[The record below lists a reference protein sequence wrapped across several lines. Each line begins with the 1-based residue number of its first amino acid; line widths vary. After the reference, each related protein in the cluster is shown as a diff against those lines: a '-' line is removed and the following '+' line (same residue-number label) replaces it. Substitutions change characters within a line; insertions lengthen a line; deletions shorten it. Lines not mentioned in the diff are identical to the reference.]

1 MSLDLN
7 VSTLKNTVTF
17 VVDKNSIAQAKKAA
31 DDLHKYFQK
40 IQDPKIRFQ
49 QQKQRRQKARQIAD
63 DARFNDKP
71 RNAAEM
77 KAQRAEEKKKIREE
91 KANLRAQ
98 QQLQKRQETAELKQ
112 RHANLQISGIKGK
125 YGLDPKS
132 QYEALKFVQK
142 QTEAFAQGNITS
154 QRMNASIRERITL
167 LRREAAAAQRAT
179 QAQGGAYVQAAK
191 KSKAAHG
198 EKEYGIARLQGA
210 AMGFGSMFAA
220 GNLAARIQQTGNE
233 NLELIRMSERVKT
246 NPNAIKTMVTWGRQH
261 GVDSANVDKA
271 TDNMKDVRE
280 RLAMTVTNAQM
291 KNGEWKGGDGGI
303 TTIMN
308 KFGWSKEQ
316 IAKYQ
321 DNPLDFLQATVN
333 EGQRRGMSQ
342 AQIGNLIESLGDD
355 LMHYTDMFLNNG
367 AEYNKILQQLVDSGQ
382 TLNDE
387 QIKQVMEYGAL
398 TTKMSALTN
407 GLDLNLFTGFMAGFG
422 ASGDELTENTKN
434 LNESA
439 HLLGEGLGNLA
450 TQVTGAT
457 VQISQS
463 VEAINQYL
471 RDKFPSW
478 FSGDSNQPAAQQLF
492 NGAVG
497 GSADAVAAWIK
508 SNTGIDTQSVGPAV
522 MDWLGVGRG
531 DASAGTAA
539 NNYGLSGQSLRDGAM
554 ALPSTP
560 AMSYQVSPVFNLQ
573 VNPQVG
579 LTLQSDVSR
588 LSDYID
594 WSAKASADSFTR
606 SLTLQINSGQSTAG
620 G

>member
-1 MSLDLN
+1 MMLDLN
-7 VSTLKNTVTF
+7 VSTIRNTVTF

-40 IQDPKIRFQ
+40 IADPKIRFQ
-49 QQKQRRQKARQIAD
+49 QQKQRRQKARQMAD

-77 KAQRAEEKKKIREE
+77 KAQRAEEKKKAREE

-98 QQLQKRQETAELKQ
+98 QQLQRRQETAELKL
-112 RHANLQISGIKGK
+112 RHAGLQLGGIKGK
-125 YGLDPKS
+125 YGLDPKA
-132 QYEALKFVQK
+132 QFEALRYIRQ
-142 QTEAFAQGNITS
+142 QTEAFAQGQISS
-154 QRMNASIRERITL
+154 QRMNALIRERITL
-167 LRREAAAAQRAT
+167 ERRAAAAAQKAA
-179 QAQGGAYVQAAK
+179 QAQKTNYVGAAK
-191 KSKAAHG
+191 KFKDPNS
-198 EKEYGIARLQGA
+198 KEYGIARLQSA

-220 GNLAARIQQTGNE
+220 GNLAARIKQTGDE

-246 NPNAIKTMVTWGRQH
+246 NPNAIRAMVTWGQQH
-261 GVDSANVDKA
+261 GVDSANTSKA

-280 RLAMTVTNAQM
+280 RLAMTVNDAQM

-316 IAKYQ
+316 IGKFQ
-321 DNPLDFLQATVN
+321 DNPLDFIQSTVN

-342 AQIGNLIESLGDD
+342 AQIGTLIESLGDD

-367 AEYNKILQQLVDSGQ
+367 AEFIKTLRQLKESGQ

-387 QIKQVMEYGAL
+387 QIKQIMEYGDL
-398 TTKMSALTN
+398 STKMAALTN
-407 GLDLNLFTGFMAGFG
+407 GLDINLFTGFMDGFG
-422 ASGDELTENTKN
+422 KSGDQLTENTKN

-463 VEAINQYL
+463 VQAINDYL
-471 RDKFPSW
+471 KSKFPEW
-478 FSGDSNQPAAQQLF
+478 FSGDNNQPAAQQLY
-492 NGAVG
+492 NGVT
-497 GSADAVAAWIK
+497 GSANATADWIQDK
-508 SNTGIDTQSVGPAV
+508 TGFNTRSVGPAV
-522 MDWLGVGRG
+522 MDWLGMGRG
-531 DASAGTAA
+531 AASAGTAA
-539 NNYGLSGQSLRDGAM
+539 NNYSLSGQSLRDGAM

-560 AMSYQVSPVFNLQ
+560 ALSYQVNPTFNLT
-573 VNPQVG
+573 VAPEVP
-579 LTLQSDVSR
+579 LTLVSDASR

-594 WSAKASADSFTR
+594 FQARASARSFEQ
-606 SLTLQINSGQSTAG
+606 SLTLQINSGQSATG

>member
-1 MSLDLN
+1 MLELN
-7 VSTLKNTVTF
+7 VSKINNVVTF
-17 VVDKNSIAQAKKAA
+17 TVDKSAIAEAKKAA

-63 DARFNDKP
+63 DARFNDRP

-77 KAQRAEEKKKIREE
+77 KAQRAEEKKKAREE

-98 QQLQKRQETAELKQ
+98 QQLQRRQETAELKL
-112 RHANLQISGIKGK
+112 RHAGLQLGGIKGK

-132 QYEALKFVQK
+132 QFEALRYIRQ
-142 QTEAFAQGNITS
+142 QTEAFVQGQITS
-154 QRMNASIRERITL
+154 QRMNALIRERITL
-167 LRREAAAAQRAT
+167 ERRAAAAAQKAA
-179 QAQGGAYVQAAK
+179 QAQKTNYLGAAK
-191 KSKAAHG
+191 KLKDPNSK
-198 EKEYGIARLQGA
+198 EFGIARLQSA
-210 AMGFGSMFAA
+210 AMGIGSMFAA
-220 GNLAARIQQTGNE
+220 GNLAARIKQTGDE

-246 NPNAIKTMVTWGRQH
+246 NPNAIKTMVAWGQQH
-261 GVDSANVDKA
+261 GVDSANTSKA
-271 TDNMKDVRE
+271 VDNMKDVRE
-280 RLAMTVTNAQM
+280 RLAMTVNDAQM

-303 TTIMN
+303 TAIMN

-316 IAKYQ
+316 ISKYQ
-321 DNPLDFLQATVN
+321 DNPLDFIQATVN
-333 EGQRRGMSQ
+333 EGQRRGMKQ
-342 AQIGNLIESLGDD
+342 AQIGTLIESLGDD

-367 AEYNKILQQLVDSGQ
+367 AEYSKTLQQLVDSGQ
-382 TLNDE
+382 TLNDA
-387 QIKQVMEYGAL
+387 QIKQVMEYGDL
-398 TTKMSALTN
+398 STKMTALTN
-407 GLDLNLFTGFMAGFG
+407 GLDLNLFTGFMDGFG

-478 FSGDSNQPAAQQLF
+478 FSGDNNQPAAQQLY

-497 GSADAVAAWIK
+497 GSADAVAAWIR

-522 MDWLGVGRG
+522 MDWLGVGR
-531 DASAGTAA
+531 ASTGTAA
-539 NNYGLSGQSLRDGAM
+539 NNYSLSGQSLRDGAM

-560 AMSYQVSPVFNLQ
+560 ALSYQVNPVFNLT
-573 VNPQVG
+573 VAPEVP
-579 LTLQSDVSR
+579 LTLVSDASR

-594 WSAKASADSFTR
+594 FQARASVRSFEQ
-606 SLTLQINSGQSTAG
+606 SLTLQINSGQSTTG

>member
-7 VSTLKNTVTF
+7 VSTIRNTVTF

-40 IQDPKIRFQ
+40 IADPKIRFQ
-49 QQKQRRQKARQIAD
+49 QQKQRRQKARQMAD
-63 DARFNDKP
+63 DARFNNKP

-77 KAQRAEEKKKIREE
+77 KAQRAAEKQKAREE

-98 QQLQKRQETAELKQ
+98 QQLQRRQETAELKL
-112 RHANLQISGIKGK
+112 RHAGLQLGGIKGK
-125 YGLDPKS
+125 YGLDPKQ
-132 QYEALKFVQK
+132 QYEALRYIRQ
-142 QTEAFAQGNITS
+142 QTDAFAQGQITS
-154 QRMNASIRERITL
+154 ARMNALIRERITL
-167 LRREAAAAQRAT
+167 ERRAAAAAQKAT

-191 KSKAAHG
+191 KSKSSHG
-198 EKEYGIARLQGA
+198 DKEFGIARLQGA
-210 AMGFGSMFAA
+210 AMGFSSMFAA
-220 GNLAARIQQTGNE
+220 GNLAARIKQTGDE
-233 NLELIRMSERVKT
+233 NLELVRMSERVKT
-246 NPNAIKTMVTWGRQH
+246 NPNAIKTMVAWGQQH
-261 GVDSANVDKA
+261 GVDSANTSKA
-271 TDNMKDVRE
+271 VDNMKDVRE
-280 RLAMTVTNAQM
+280 RLAMTVNDAQM

-303 TTIMN
+303 TAIMN

-316 IAKYQ
+316 ISKFQ
-321 DNPLDFLQATVN
+321 DSPLDFIQATVN
-333 EGQRRGMSQ
+333 EGQRRGMKQ
-342 AQIGNLIESLGDD
+342 AQIGTLIESLGDD
-355 LMHYTDMFLNNG
+355 LMHYTDMFMNNG
-367 AEYNKILQQLVDSGQ
+367 AEFIKTLRQLKESGQ

-387 QIKQVMEYGAL
+387 QIRQIMEYGTL

-407 GLDLNLFTGFMAGFG
+407 GLDINLFTGFMDGFG
-422 ASGDELTENTKN
+422 KSGDQLTENTKN

-463 VEAINQYL
+463 VQAINDYL
-471 RDKFPSW
+471 KSKFPEW
-478 FSGDSNQPAAQQLF
+478 FSGDNNQPAAQQLY

-508 SNTGIDTQSVGPAV
+508 ENTGVDTQSFGPAV
-522 MDWLGVGRG
+522 MSFLGMGP
-531 DASAGTAA
+531 ASTGTAA
-539 NNYGLSGQSLRDGAM
+539 NQYDTNGSPLRDGAQ

-560 AMSYQVSPVFNLQ
+560 AMNYQVNPVFNLT
-573 VNPQVG
+573 VAPEVP
-579 LTLQSDVSR
+579 LTLVSDASR

-594 WSAKASADSFTR
+594 FQARASARSFEQ
-606 SLTLQINSGQSTAG
+606 SLTLQINSGQSTTG

>member
-1 MSLDLN
+1 MMLELN
-7 VSTLKNTVTF
+7 VSKINNVVTF
-17 VVDKNSIAQAKKAA
+17 TVDKNSIAQAKKAA

-40 IQDPKIRFQ
+40 IADPKIRFQ
-49 QQKQRRQKARQIAD
+49 QQKQRRQKARQMAD

-77 KAQRAEEKKKIREE
+77 KAQRAAEKQKARDE
-91 KANLRAQ
+91 KARLREQA
-98 QQLQKRQETAELKQ
+98 QLQRRQETAELKL
-112 RHANLQISGIKGK
+112 RHAGLQLGGIKGK
-125 YGLDPKS
+125 YGLDPKA
-132 QYEALKFVQK
+132 QFEALRYIRQ
-142 QTEAFAQGNITS
+142 QTEAFAQGQITS
-154 QRMNASIRERITL
+154 QRMNALIRERITL
-167 LRREAAAAQRAT
+167 ERRAAAAAQKAA
-179 QAQGGAYVQAAK
+179 QAQKTNYVGAAK
-191 KSKAAHG
+191 KLKDPNS
-198 EKEYGIARLQGA
+198 KEYGIARLQSA
-210 AMGFGSMFAA
+210 ATGIGSMFAA
-220 GNLAARIQQTGNE
+220 GNLAARIKQTGDE

-246 NPNAIKTMVTWGRQH
+246 NPNAIKTMVTWGKQH

-280 RLAMTVTNAQM
+280 RLAMTVNDAQM

-303 TTIMN
+303 TAIMN

-316 IAKYQ
+316 ISKFQ
-321 DNPLDFLQATVN
+321 DNPLDFIQATVN
-333 EGQRRGMSQ
+333 EGQRRGMKQ
-342 AQIGNLIESLGDD
+342 AQIGTLIESLGDD

-367 AEYNKILQQLVDSGQ
+367 AEYNKTLQQLVDSGQ

-387 QIKQVMEYGAL
+387 QIKQVMEYGSL
-398 TTKMSALTN
+398 STKMAALTN
-407 GLDLNLFTGFMAGFG
+407 GLDINLFTGFMDGFG
-422 ASGDELTENTKN
+422 KSGDQLTENTKN

-478 FSGDSNQPAAQQLF
+478 FSGDNNQPAAQQLYD
-492 NGAVG
+492 GAVG
-497 GSADAVAAWIK
+497 GSADTVAAWIK

-560 AMSYQVSPVFNLQ
+560 AMSYQVNPVFNLT
-573 VNPQVG
+573 VAPEVP
-579 LTLQSDVSR
+579 LTLVSDASR

-594 WSAKASADSFTR
+594 FQARASARSFEQ

>member
-1 MSLDLN
+1 MSLDIS

-40 IQDPKIRFQ
+40 IADPKIRFQ

-63 DARFNDKP
+63 DARFNSGP

-77 KAQRAEEKKKIREE
+77 KAQREAEKKKLREE

-125 YGLDPKS
+125 YGLDPKQ

-142 QTEAFAQGNITS
+142 QTAEFAAGNISS

-167 LRREAAAAQRAT
+167 LRREAAAAQKAT

-198 EKEYGIARLQGA
+198 DKEFGIARLQSA
-210 AMGFGSMFAA
+210 AMGIGSMFAA
-220 GNLAARIQQTGNE
+220 GNLAARIKQTGDE

-246 NPNAIKTMVTWGRQH
+246 NPNSIKTMVAWGQQH
-261 GVDSANVDKA
+261 GVDSANNFKA
-271 TDNMKDVRE
+271 VDNMKDVRE

-367 AEYNKILQQLVDSGQ
+367 AEYNKTLQQLVDSGQ
-382 TLNDE
+382 TLNDA

-407 GLDLNLFTGFMAGFG
+407 GLDINLFTGFMDGFG
-422 ASGDELTENTKN
+422 KSGDELTENTKN

-463 VEAINQYL
+463 VQAINDYL
-471 RDKFPSW
+471 KSKFPSW
-478 FSGDSNQPAAQQLF
+478 FSGDNNQPAAQQLY
-492 NGAVG
+492 NGVTG
-497 GSADAVAAWIK
+497 GSADAVAAWIR
-508 SNTGIDTQSVGPAV
+508 SNTGIDTQSFGPAV
-522 MDWLGVGRG
+522 MDWLGMGR
-531 DASAGTAA
+531 ASTGTAA
-539 NNYGLSGQSLRDGAM
+539 NQYDTNGSPLRDGAM
-554 ALPSTP
+554 ALSSTP
-560 AMSYQVSPVFNLQ
+560 AMSYQVNPVFNLQ

-606 SLTLQINSGQSTAG
+606 SLTLQINSGQSATG

>member
-40 IQDPKIRFQ
+40 IADPKIRFQ

-63 DARFNDKP
+63 DARFNSGP

-77 KAQRAEEKKKIREE
+77 KAQRAAEKQKARDE
-91 KANLRAQ
+91 KARLREQA
-98 QQLQKRQETAELKQ
+98 QLQKRQETAELKQ

-125 YGLDPKS
+125 YGLDPKQ

-198 EKEYGIARLQGA
+198 DKEYGIARLQSA
-210 AMGFGSMFAA
+210 AMGIGSMFAA
-220 GNLAARIQQTGNE
+220 GNLAARIKQTGDE
-233 NLELIRMSERVKT
+233 NLDLVRKSALVKT
-246 NPNAIKTMVTWGRQH
+246 NPNAIRSMVTWGQQH
-261 GVDSANVDKA
+261 GVDSANIDKA

-280 RLAMTVTNAQM
+280 RL
-291 KNGEWKGGDGGI
+291 GESISNSTFDQKSGKWKGGNGAVDNV
-303 TTIMN
+303 MN
-308 KFGWSKEQ
+308 LFGWNIDQLKQ
-316 IAKYQ
+316 FQ
-321 DNPLDFLQATVN
+321 DNPLDFVQATVN

-342 AQIGNLIESLGDD
+342 ASIGHLIEDYGDD
-355 LMHYTDMFLNNG
+355 LMHYTDMFMNNG
-367 AEYNKILQQLVDSGQ
+367 AEFIKTLRQLKESGQ

-387 QIKQVMEYGAL
+387 QIRQIMEYGDL
-398 TTKMSALTN
+398 TTKMAALTN
-407 GLDLNLFTGFMAGFG
+407 GLDINLFTGFMDGFG
-422 ASGDELTENTKN
+422 KSGDQLTENTKN

-450 TQVTGAT
+450 TQVAGAT

-463 VEAINQYL
+463 VQAINDYL
-471 RDKFPSW
+471 KSKFPEW
-478 FSGDSNQPAAQQLF
+478 FSGDNNQPAAQQLY
-492 NGAVG
+492 NGVT
-497 GSADAVAAWIK
+497 GSANATADWIQDK
-508 SNTGIDTQSVGPAV
+508 TGFNTRSVGPSV
-522 MDWLGVGRG
+522 LDWLGMGP
-531 DASAGTAA
+531 SSTGTAA
-539 NNYGLSGQSLRDGAM
+539 NNYSLSGQSLRDSAQ

-560 AMSYQVSPVFNLQ
+560 AMNYQVNPVFNLT
-573 VNPQVG
+573 VAPEVP
-579 LTLQSDVSR
+579 LTLVSDASR

-594 WSAKASADSFTR
+594 FQARASARSFEQ
-606 SLTLQINSGQSTAG
+606 SLTLQINSGQSTTG

>member
-1 MSLDLN
+1 MLELN
-7 VSTLKNTVTF
+7 VSKINNVVTF
-17 VVDKNSIAQAKKAA
+17 TVDKNSVAQAKKAA
-31 DDLHKYFQK
+31 DDLQKYFQK

-77 KAQRAEEKKKIREE
+77 KAQRAAEKQKARDE
-91 KANLRAQ
+91 KARLREQA
-98 QQLQKRQETAELKQ
+98 QLQKRQETAELKF
-112 RHANLQISGIKGK
+112 RHAGLQLGGIKGK
-125 YGLDPKS
+125 YGLDPKA
-132 QYEALKFVQK
+132 QYEALRYIRQ
-142 QTEAFAQGNITS
+142 QTEAFAQGQISS
-154 QRMNASIRERITL
+154 QRMNALIRERITL
-167 LRREAAAAQRAT
+167 ERRAAAAAQKAA
-179 QAQGGAYVQAAK
+179 QAQKTNYVGAAK
-191 KSKAAHG
+191 KLKDPNS
-198 EKEYGIARLQGA
+198 KEYGIARLQSA
-210 AMGFGSMFAA
+210 ATGIGSMFAA

-280 RLAMTVTNAQM
+280 RLAMTVNDAQL

-303 TTIMN
+303 TAIMN

-316 IAKYQ
+316 IAKFQ
-321 DNPLDFLQATVN
+321 DNPLDFVQATVN
-333 EGQRRGMSQ
+333 EGQRRGMKQ
-342 AQIGNLIESLGDD
+342 AQIGTLIESLGDD

-367 AEYNKILQQLVDSGQ
+367 AEYNKTLQQLVDSGQ

-497 GSADAVAAWIK
+497 GSTDAVAAWIK

-560 AMSYQVSPVFNLQ
+560 AMSYQVNPVFNLT
-573 VNPQVG
+573 VAPEVP
-579 LTLQSDVSR
+579 LTLVSDASR

-594 WSAKASADSFTR
+594 FQARASARSFEQ

>member
-1 MSLDLN
+1 MSLDLS

-17 VVDKNSIAQAKKAA
+17 VVDKSSIATAKKAA

-77 KAQRAEEKKKIREE
+77 KAQRAEEKKKAREE

-98 QQLQKRQETAELKQ
+98 QQLQRRQETAELKL
-112 RHANLQISGIKGK
+112 RHAGLQLGGIKGK
-125 YGLDPKS
+125 YGLDPKQ
-132 QYEALKFVQK
+132 QYEALRFIRQ
-142 QTEAFAQGNITS
+142 QTDAFAQGQITS
-154 QRMNASIRERITL
+154 QRMNALIRERITL
-167 LRREAAAAQRAT
+167 ERRAAAAAQKAA
-179 QAQGGAYVQAAK
+179 QAQKTNYVGAAK
-191 KSKAAHG
+191 KLKDPNS
-198 EKEYGIARLQGA
+198 KEYGIARLQSA
-210 AMGFGSMFAA
+210 ATGIGSMFAA
-220 GNLAARIQQTGNE
+220 GNLAARIKQTGDE

-246 NPNAIKTMVTWGRQH
+246 NPNAIKTMVTWGQQH

-280 RLAMTVTNAQM
+280 RLAMTVNDAQM

-316 IAKYQ
+316 ISKFQ
-321 DNPLDFLQATVN
+321 DNPLDFIQATVN
-333 EGQRRGMSQ
+333 EGQRRGMKQ
-342 AQIGNLIESLGDD
+342 AQIGTLIESLGDD
-355 LMHYTDMFLNNG
+355 LMHYTDMFMNNG
-367 AEYNKILQQLVDSGQ
+367 AEFIKTLRQLKESGQ

-387 QIKQVMEYGAL
+387 QMRQIMEYGDL

-407 GLDLNLFTGFMAGFG
+407 GLDINLFTGFMDGFG
-422 ASGDELTENTKN
+422 KSGDQLTENTKN

-463 VEAINQYL
+463 VQAINDYL
-471 RDKFPSW
+471 KSKFPSW
-478 FSGDSNQPAAQQLF
+478 FSGDNNQPAAQQLY

-497 GSADAVAAWIK
+497 GSADAVAAWIR

-539 NNYGLSGQSLRDGAM
+539 NQYDTNGSPLRDGAM

-560 AMSYQVSPVFNLQ
+560 AMSYQVNPVFNLT
-573 VNPQVG
+573 VAPEVP
-579 LTLQSDVSR
+579 LTLVSDASR

-594 WSAKASADSFTR
+594 FQARASARSFEQ

>member
-1 MSLDLN
+1 MLELN
-7 VSTLKNTVTF
+7 VSKINNVVTF
-17 VVDKNSIAQAKKAA
+17 TVDKNSIAQAKKAA

-40 IQDPKIRFQ
+40 IADPKIRFQ
-49 QQKQRRQKARQIAD
+49 QQKQRRQKARQMAD

-77 KAQRAEEKKKIREE
+77 KAQRAEEKKKAREE

-98 QQLQKRQETAELKQ
+98 QQLQRRQETAELKQ

-125 YGLDPKS
+125 YGLDPKQ

-142 QTEAFAQGNITS
+142 QTAEFAAGNISS

-167 LRREAAAAQRAT
+167 LRREAAAAQKAA
-179 QAQGGAYVQAAK
+179 QAQKTNYVAAAK

-198 EKEYGIARLQGA
+198 DKEYGIARLQSA
-210 AMGFGSMFAA
+210 AMGIGSMFAA
-220 GNLAARIQQTGNE
+220 GNLAARIKQTGDE

-246 NPNAIKTMVTWGRQH
+246 NPNAIKTMVTWGQQH
-261 GVDSANVDKA
+261 GVDSANTSKA
-271 TDNMKDVRE
+271 VDNMKDVRE
-280 RLAMTVTNAQM
+280 RLAMTVNDAQM

-303 TTIMN
+303 TAIMN

-316 IAKYQ
+316 ISKYQ
-321 DNPLDFLQATVN
+321 DNPLDFIQATVN
-333 EGQRRGMSQ
+333 EGQRRGMKQ
-342 AQIGNLIESLGDD
+342 AQIGTLIESLGDD
-355 LMHYTDMFLNNG
+355 LMHYTDMFMNNG
-367 AEYNKILQQLVDSGQ
+367 AEYRKTLQQLVDSGQ

-387 QIKQVMEYGAL
+387 QIRQIMEYGDL
-398 TTKMSALTN
+398 STKMTALTN
-407 GLDLNLFTGFMAGFG
+407 GLDLNLFTGFMDGFG

-463 VEAINQYL
+463 VQAINDYL
-471 RDKFPSW
+471 KSKFPEW
-478 FSGDSNQPAAQQLF
+478 FSGDNNQPAAQQLY

-497 GSADAVAAWIK
+497 GSADAVAAWIR

-522 MDWLGVGRG
+522 LDWLGMGR
-531 DASAGTAA
+531 ASTGTAA
-539 NNYGLSGQSLRDGAM
+539 NNYSLSGQSLRDSAQ

-560 AMSYQVSPVFNLQ
+560 ALSYQVNPVFNLT
-573 VNPQVG
+573 VAPEVP
-579 LTLQSDVSR
+579 LTLVSDASR

-594 WSAKASADSFTR
+594 FQARASARSFEQ
-606 SLTLQINSGQSTAG
+606 SLTLQINSGQSTTG

>member
-7 VSTLKNTVTF
+7 VSTIRNTVTF

-40 IQDPKIRFQ
+40 IADPKIRFQ
-49 QQKQRRQKARQIAD
+49 QQKQRRQKARQMAD

-77 KAQRAEEKKKIREE
+77 KAQRAAEKQKARDE
-91 KANLRAQ
+91 KARLREQA
-98 QQLQKRQETAELKQ
+98 QLQRRQETAELKL
-112 RHANLQISGIKGK
+112 RHAGLQLGGIKGK
-125 YGLDPKS
+125 YGLDPKA
-132 QYEALKFVQK
+132 QYEALRYIRQ
-142 QTEAFAQGNITS
+142 QTEAFAQGQITS
-154 QRMNASIRERITL
+154 ARMNALIRERITL
-167 LRREAAAAQRAT
+167 ERRAAAAAQKAA
-179 QAQGGAYVQAAK
+179 QAQKTNYVGAAK
-191 KSKAAHG
+191 KFKDPNSK
-198 EKEYGIARLQGA
+198 EFGIARLQSA
-210 AMGFGSMFAA
+210 AMGIGSMFAA
-220 GNLAARIQQTGNE
+220 GNLAARIKQTGDE
-233 NLELIRMSERVKT
+233 NLELVRMSERVKT
-246 NPNAIKTMVTWGRQH
+246 NPNAIKTMVAWGQQH

-280 RLAMTVTNAQM
+280 RLAMTVNDAQM

-316 IAKYQ
+316 ISKYQ
-321 DNPLDFLQATVN
+321 DNPLDFIQATVN
-333 EGQRRGMSQ
+333 EGQRRGMKQ
-342 AQIGNLIESLGDD
+342 AQIGTLIESLGDD

-367 AEYNKILQQLVDSGQ
+367 AEFIKTLRQLKESGQ

-387 QIKQVMEYGAL
+387 QIKQIMEYGDL
-398 TTKMSALTN
+398 STKMAALTN
-407 GLDLNLFTGFMAGFG
+407 GLDINLFTGFMDGFG
-422 ASGDELTENTKN
+422 KSGDQLTENTKN

-478 FSGDSNQPAAQQLF
+478 FSGDNNQPAAQQLY

-497 GSADAVAAWIK
+497 GSADAVAAWIR

-522 MDWLGVGRG
+522 MDWLGMGR
-531 DASAGTAA
+531 ASTGTAA
-539 NNYGLSGQSLRDGAM
+539 NNYSLSGQSLRDGAM

-560 AMSYQVSPVFNLQ
+560 ALSYQVNPVFNLT
-573 VNPQVG
+573 VAPEVP
-579 LTLQSDVSR
+579 LTLVSD
-588 LSDYID
+588 
-594 WSAKASADSFTR
+594 ASK
-606 SLTLQINSGQSTAG
+606 
-620 G
+620 

>member
-1 MSLDLN
+1 MMLELN
-7 VSTLKNTVTF
+7 VSKINNVVTF
-17 VVDKNSIAQAKKAA
+17 TVDKSSIATAKKAA

-49 QQKQRRQKARQIAD
+49 QQKQRRQKARQMAD

-77 KAQRAEEKKKIREE
+77 KAQRAAEKQKAREE

-98 QQLQKRQETAELKQ
+98 QQLQRRQETAELKL
-112 RHANLQISGIKGK
+112 RHAGLQLGGIKGK
-125 YGLDPKS
+125 YGLDPKQ
-132 QYEALKFVQK
+132 QYEALRYIRQ
-142 QTEAFAQGNITS
+142 QTAAFAQGQITS
-154 QRMNASIRERITL
+154 ARMNALIRERITL
-167 LRREAAAAQRAT
+167 ERRAAAAAQKAA
-179 QAQGGAYVQAAK
+179 QAQKTNYVGAAK
-191 KSKAAHG
+191 KLKDPNS
-198 EKEYGIARLQGA
+198 KEYGIARLQSA
-210 AMGFGSMFAA
+210 ATGFGSIFAA
-220 GNLAARIQQTGNE
+220 GNLAARIKQTGDE

-246 NPNAIKTMVTWGRQH
+246 NPNAIKTMVAWGQQH
-261 GVDSANVDKA
+261 GVDSANIDKA

-280 RLAMTVTNAQM
+280 RLAMTVNDAQM

-303 TTIMN
+303 TAIMN

-316 IAKYQ
+316 ISKFQ

-333 EGQRRGMSQ
+333 EGQRRGMKQ
-342 AQIGNLIESLGDD
+342 AQIGTLIESLGDD
-355 LMHYTDMFLNNG
+355 LMHYTDMFMNNG
-367 AEYNKILQQLVDSGQ
+367 AEFIKTLKQLKESGQ

-387 QIKQVMEYGAL
+387 QIRQIMEYGDL
-398 TTKMSALTN
+398 STKMAALTN
-407 GLDLNLFTGFMAGFG
+407 GLDINLFTGFMDGFG
-422 ASGDELTENTKN
+422 KSGDQLTENTKN

-463 VEAINQYL
+463 VQAINDYL
-471 RDKFPSW
+471 KSKFPEW
-478 FSGDSNQPAAQQLF
+478 FSGDNNQPAAQQLY
-492 NGAVG
+492 NGVT
-497 GSADAVAAWIK
+497 GSANATADWIQDK
-508 SNTGIDTQSVGPAV
+508 TGFNTRSVGPAV

-531 DASAGTAA
+531 AASAGTAA
-539 NNYGLSGQSLRDGAM
+539 NNYSLSGQSLRDGAM

-560 AMSYQVSPVFNLQ
+560 ALSYQVNPTFNLTLAAE
-573 VNPQVG
+573 VP
-579 LTLQSDVSR
+579 LTIQSDVSR

-594 WSAKASADSFTR
+594 FNARASAASFER
-606 SLTLQINSGQSTAG
+606 SLTLQINSGQSTTG

>member
-7 VSTLKNTVTF
+7 ISTLKNTVTF
-17 VVDKNSIAQAKKAA
+17 VVDKNSIAHAKKAA

-49 QQKQRRQKARQIAD
+49 AQKQRRQKARQIAD
-63 DARFNDKP
+63 DARFNSGP

-77 KAQRAEEKKKIREE
+77 KAQRAAEKQKARDE
-91 KANLRAQ
+91 KARLREQA
-98 QQLQKRQETAELKQ
+98 QLQKRQETAELKL
-112 RHANLQISGIKGK
+112 RHAGLQLGGIKGK

-132 QYEALKFVQK
+132 QFEALRYIRQ
-142 QTEAFAQGNITS
+142 QTEAFAQGQITS
-154 QRMNASIRERITL
+154 QRMNALIRERITL
-167 LRREAAAAQRAT
+167 ERRAAAAAQKAA
-179 QAQGGAYVQAAK
+179 QAQKTNYVGAAK
-191 KSKAAHG
+191 KLKDPNSK
-198 EKEYGIARLQGA
+198 EFGIARLQSA
-210 AMGFGSMFAA
+210 ATGIGSMFAA
-220 GNLAARIQQTGNE
+220 GNLAARIKQTGDE
-233 NLELIRMSERVKT
+233 NLDLVRKSALVKT
-246 NPNAIKTMVTWGRQH
+246 NPNAIRSMVAWGQQH
-261 GVDSANVDKA
+261 GVDSASVDKA
-271 TDNMKDVRE
+271 TDGMKDVRE
-280 RLAMTVTNAQM
+280 RL
-291 KNGEWKGGDGGI
+291 GESISNSTFDQKSGKWKGGNGAVDNV
-303 TTIMN
+303 MN
-308 KFGWSKEQ
+308 LFGWNIDQLKQ
-316 IAKYQ
+316 FQ
-321 DNPLDFLQATVN
+321 DNPLDFVQATVN

-342 AQIGNLIESLGDD
+342 ASIGHLIEDYGDD
-355 LMHYTDMFLNNG
+355 LAHYTDMFMNNG
-367 AEYNKILQQLVDSGQ
+367 AEFIKTLRQLKESGQ

-387 QIKQVMEYGAL
+387 QIRQIMEYGDL
-398 TTKMSALTN
+398 STKMAALTN
-407 GLDLNLFTGFMAGFG
+407 GLDINLFTGFMAGFG

-450 TQVTGAT
+450 TQVAGAT

-478 FSGDSNQPAAQQLF
+478 FSGDNNQPAAQQLY

-497 GSADAVAAWIK
+497 GSADTVAAWIK
-508 SNTGIDTQSVGPAV
+508 SNTGIDTQSFGPAV
-522 MDWLGVGRG
+522 MDFLGMGNN
-531 DASAGTAA
+531 ASAGTAA
-539 NNYGLSGQSLRDGAM
+539 NQYSLSGQSLRDGAM

-560 AMSYQVSPVFNLQ
+560 AMSYQVSPIFNLQ

>member
-1 MSLDLN
+1 MSLDIS

-31 DDLHKYFQK
+31 DDLHKYFKK
-40 IQDPKIRFQ
+40 IADPKIRFQ
-49 QQKQRRQKARQIAD
+49 QQKQRRQKARQMAD

-77 KAQRAEEKKKIREE
+77 KAQRAAEKQKARDE
-91 KANLRAQ
+91 KARLREQA
-98 QQLQKRQETAELKQ
+98 QLQRRQETAELKL
-112 RHANLQISGIKGK
+112 RHAGLQLGGIKGK
-125 YGLDPKS
+125 YGLDPKQ
-132 QYEALKFVQK
+132 QYEALRYIRQ
-142 QTEAFAQGNITS
+142 QTEAFAQGQISS
-154 QRMNASIRERITL
+154 QRMNALIRERITL
-167 LRREAAAAQRAT
+167 ERRAAAAAQKAA
-179 QAQGGAYVQAAK
+179 QAQKTNYVGAAK
-191 KSKAAHG
+191 KLKDPNSK
-198 EKEYGIARLQGA
+198 EFGIARLQSA
-210 AMGFGSMFAA
+210 AMGIGSMFAA
-220 GNLAARIQQTGNE
+220 GNLAARIKQTGDE
-233 NLELIRMSERVKT
+233 NLDLVRMSERVKT
-246 NPNAIKTMVTWGRQH
+246 NPNAIKAMVAWGQQH
-261 GVDSANVDKA
+261 GVDSANTSKA

-280 RLAMTVTNAQM
+280 RLAMTVNDAQM

-303 TTIMN
+303 TAIMN

-316 IAKYQ
+316 ISKFQ
-321 DNPLDFLQATVN
+321 DSPLDFIQATVN

-342 AQIGNLIESLGDD
+342 AQIGTLIESLGDD

-367 AEYNKILQQLVDSGQ
+367 AEFIKTLRQLKESGQ

-387 QIKQVMEYGAL
+387 QIRQIMEYGDL
-398 TTKMSALTN
+398 TTKMAALTN
-407 GLDLNLFTGFMAGFG
+407 GLDINLFTGFMDGFG

-478 FSGDSNQPAAQQLF
+478 FSGDNNQPAAQQLYD
-492 NGAVG
+492 GAVG
-497 GSADAVAAWIK
+497 GSADSVAAWIK

-539 NNYGLSGQSLRDGAM
+539 NNYSLSGQSLRDSAQ

-560 AMSYQVSPVFNLQ
+560 ALSYQVNPVFNLT
-573 VNPQVG
+573 VAPEVP
-579 LTLQSDVSR
+579 LTLVSDASR

-594 WSAKASADSFTR
+594 FQARASARSFEQ
-606 SLTLQINSGQSTAG
+606 SLTLQINSGQSTTG

>member
-1 MSLDLN
+1 MLELN
-7 VSTLKNTVTF
+7 VSKINNVVTF
-17 VVDKNSIAQAKKAA
+17 TVDKNSIAQAKKAA

-40 IQDPKIRFQ
+40 IADPKIRFQ
-49 QQKQRRQKARQIAD
+49 QQKQRRQKARQMAD

-77 KAQRAEEKKKIREE
+77 KAQRAAEKQKARDE
-91 KANLRAQ
+91 KARLREQA
-98 QQLQKRQETAELKQ
+98 QLQRRQETAELKL
-112 RHANLQISGIKGK
+112 RHAGLQLGGIKGK
-125 YGLDPKS
+125 YGLDPKA
-132 QYEALKFVQK
+132 QFEALRYIRQ
-142 QTEAFAQGNITS
+142 QTEAFAQGQITS
-154 QRMNASIRERITL
+154 QRMNALIRERITL
-167 LRREAAAAQRAT
+167 ERRAAAAAQKAA
-179 QAQGGAYVQAAK
+179 QAQKTNYVGAAK
-191 KSKAAHG
+191 KLKDPNS
-198 EKEYGIARLQGA
+198 KEYGIARLQSA
-210 AMGFGSMFAA
+210 ATGIGSMFAA
-220 GNLAARIQQTGNE
+220 GNLAARIKQTGDE

-246 NPNAIKTMVTWGRQH
+246 NPNAIKTMVTWGKQH

-280 RLAMTVTNAQM
+280 RLAMTVNDAQM

-303 TTIMN
+303 TAIMN
-308 KFGWSKEQ
+308 KFGWSKDQ
-316 IAKYQ
+316 ISKFQ
-321 DNPLDFLQATVN
+321 DSPLDFIQATVN
-333 EGQRRGMSQ
+333 EGQRRGMKQ
-342 AQIGNLIESLGDD
+342 AQIGTLIESLGDD

-367 AEYNKILQQLVDSGQ
+367 AEYRKTLQQLVDSGQ

-398 TTKMSALTN
+398 STKMTALTN

-450 TQVTGAT
+450 TQVAGAT

-463 VEAINQYL
+463 VQAINDYL
-471 RDKFPSW
+471 KSKFPSW
-478 FSGDSNQPAAQQLF
+478 FSGDNNQPAAQQLY

-497 GSADAVAAWIK
+497 GSADTVAAWIK

-560 AMSYQVSPVFNLQ
+560 AMSYQVNPVFNLT
-573 VNPQVG
+573 VAPEVP
-579 LTLQSDVSR
+579 LTLVSDASR

-594 WSAKASADSFTR
+594 FQARASARSFEQ

>member
-1 MSLDLN
+1 MMLELN
-7 VSTLKNTVTF
+7 VSKINNVVTF
-17 VVDKNSIAQAKKAA
+17 TVDKSAIAEAKKAA

-63 DARFNDKP
+63 DARFNDRP

-77 KAQRAEEKKKIREE
+77 KAQRAEEKKKAREE

-98 QQLQKRQETAELKQ
+98 QQLQRRQETAELKL
-112 RHANLQISGIKGK
+112 RHAGLQLGGIKGK

-132 QYEALKFVQK
+132 QFEALRYIRQ
-142 QTEAFAQGNITS
+142 QTEAFVQGQITS
-154 QRMNASIRERITL
+154 QRMNALIRERITL
-167 LRREAAAAQRAT
+167 ERRAAAAAQKAA
-179 QAQGGAYVQAAK
+179 QAQKTNYLGAAK
-191 KSKAAHG
+191 KLKDPNSK
-198 EKEYGIARLQGA
+198 EFGIARLQSA
-210 AMGFGSMFAA
+210 AMGIGSMFAA
-220 GNLAARIQQTGNE
+220 GNLAARIKQTGDE

-246 NPNAIKTMVTWGRQH
+246 NPNAIKTMVAWGQQH
-261 GVDSANVDKA
+261 GVDSANTSKA
-271 TDNMKDVRE
+271 VDNMKDVRE
-280 RLAMTVTNAQM
+280 RLAMTVNDAQM

-303 TTIMN
+303 TAIMN

-316 IAKYQ
+316 ISKYQ
-321 DNPLDFLQATVN
+321 DNPLDFIQATVN
-333 EGQRRGMSQ
+333 EGQRRGMKQ
-342 AQIGNLIESLGDD
+342 AQIGTLIESLGDD

-367 AEYNKILQQLVDSGQ
+367 AEYSKTLQQLVDSGQ
-382 TLNDE
+382 TLNDA
-387 QIKQVMEYGAL
+387 QIKQVMEYGDL
-398 TTKMSALTN
+398 STKMTALTN
-407 GLDLNLFTGFMAGFG
+407 GLDLNLFTGFMDGFG

-478 FSGDSNQPAAQQLF
+478 FSGDNNQPAAQQLY

-497 GSADAVAAWIK
+497 GSADAVAAWIR

-522 MDWLGVGRG
+522 MDWLGVGR
-531 DASAGTAA
+531 ASTGTAA
-539 NNYGLSGQSLRDGAM
+539 NNYSLSGQSLRDGAM

-560 AMSYQVSPVFNLQ
+560 ALSYQVNPVFNLT
-573 VNPQVG
+573 VAPEVP
-579 LTLQSDVSR
+579 LTLVSDASR

-594 WSAKASADSFTR
+594 FQARASARSFEQ
-606 SLTLQINSGQSTAG
+606 SLTLQINSGQSTTG

>member
-1 MSLDLN
+1 MLELS
-7 VSTLKNTVTF
+7 VSKIRNTVTF
-17 VVDKNSIAQAKKAA
+17 VVDKSSIAQAKKAA

-40 IQDPKIRFQ
+40 IADPKIRFQ
-49 QQKQRRQKARQIAD
+49 QQKQRRQKARQMAD
-63 DARFNDKP
+63 DARFNDRP

-77 KAQRAEEKKKIREE
+77 KAQRAEEKKKAREE

-98 QQLQKRQETAELKQ
+98 QQLQRRQETAELKQ

-125 YGLDPKS
+125 YGLDPKQ

-142 QTEAFAQGNITS
+142 QTAEFAAGNISS

-167 LRREAAAAQRAT
+167 LRREAAAAQKAA
-179 QAQGGAYVQAAK
+179 QAQKTNYVGAAK
-191 KSKAAHG
+191 KLKDPNSK
-198 EKEYGIARLQGA
+198 EFGIARLQSA
-210 AMGFGSMFAA
+210 ATGFGSIFAA
-220 GNLAARIQQTGNE
+220 GNLAARIKQTGDE

-246 NPNAIKTMVTWGRQH
+246 NPNAIRAMVTWGQQH

-280 RLAMTVTNAQM
+280 RLAMTVNDAQM

-303 TTIMN
+303 TAIMN

-316 IAKYQ
+316 ISKFQ
-321 DNPLDFLQATVN
+321 DNPLDFVQATVN

-342 AQIGNLIESLGDD
+342 AQIGTLIESLGDD
-355 LMHYTDMFLNNG
+355 LMHYTDMFMNNG
-367 AEYNKILQQLVDSGQ
+367 AEFIKTLKQLADSGQ

-387 QIKQVMEYGAL
+387 QIKQIMEYGDL
-398 TTKMSALTN
+398 STKMAALTN
-407 GLDLNLFTGFMAGFG
+407 GLDINLFTGFMDGFG
-422 ASGDELTENTKN
+422 KSGDQLTENTKN

-439 HLLGEGLGNLA
+439 RLLGEGLGNLA

-463 VEAINQYL
+463 VQAINDYL
-471 RDKFPSW
+471 KSKFPSW
-478 FSGDSNQPAAQQLF
+478 FSGDNNQPAAQQLY

-497 GSADAVAAWIK
+497 GSADTVAAWIK
-508 SNTGIDTQSVGPAV
+508 ENTGVDTQSFGPAV
-522 MDWLGVGRG
+522 MSFLGMGP
-531 DASAGTAA
+531 SSTGTAA
-539 NNYGLSGQSLRDGAM
+539 NQYDTNGSPLRDGAT

-560 AMSYQVSPVFNLQ
+560 ALSYQVNPVFNLT
-573 VNPQVG
+573 VAPEVP
-579 LTLQSDVSR
+579 LTLVSDASR

-594 WSAKASADSFTR
+594 FQARASARSFEQ
-606 SLTLQINSGQSTAG
+606 SLTLQINSGQSSTG

>member
-1 MSLDLN
+1 MALELN
-7 VSTLKNTVTF
+7 VSSLKNTVTF

-40 IQDPKIRFQ
+40 IADPKIRFQ
-49 QQKQRRQKARQIAD
+49 QQKQRRQKARQMAD

-77 KAQRAEEKKKIREE
+77 KAQRAAEKQKARDE
-91 KANLRAQ
+91 KARLREQA
-98 QQLQKRQETAELKQ
+98 QLQRRQETAELKL
-112 RHANLQISGIKGK
+112 RHAGLQLGGIKGK
-125 YGLDPKS
+125 YGLDPKA
-132 QYEALKFVQK
+132 QFEALRYIRQ
-142 QTEAFAQGNITS
+142 QTEAFAQGQITS
-154 QRMNASIRERITL
+154 QRMNALIRERITL
-167 LRREAAAAQRAT
+167 ERRAAAAAQKAA
-179 QAQGGAYVQAAK
+179 QAQKTNYVGAAK
-191 KSKAAHG
+191 KLKDPNS
-198 EKEYGIARLQGA
+198 KEYGIARLQSA
-210 AMGFGSMFAA
+210 ATGIGSMFAA
-220 GNLAARIQQTGNE
+220 GNLAARIKQTGDE

-246 NPNAIKTMVTWGRQH
+246 NPNAIKTMVTWGQQH

-280 RLAMTVTNAQM
+280 RLAMTVNDAQM

-316 IAKYQ
+316 ISKFQ
-321 DNPLDFLQATVN
+321 DNPLDFIQATVN
-333 EGQRRGMSQ
+333 EGQRRGMKQ
-342 AQIGNLIESLGDD
+342 AQIGTLIESLGDD

-367 AEYNKILQQLVDSGQ
+367 AEYNKTLKSLVDSGQ

-387 QIKQVMEYGAL
+387 QIRQVMEYGAL
-398 TTKMSALTN
+398 TTKMAALTN
-407 GLDLNLFTGFMAGFG
+407 GLDINLFTGFMDGFG
-422 ASGDELTENTKN
+422 KSGDQLTENTKN

-439 HLLGEGLGNLA
+439 RLLGEGLGNLA

-463 VEAINQYL
+463 VQAINDYL
-471 RDKFPSW
+471 KSRFPEW
-478 FSGDSNQPAAQQLF
+478 FSGDNNQPAAQQLY

-508 SNTGIDTQSVGPAV
+508 ENTGVDTQSFGPAV
-522 MDWLGVGRG
+522 MSFLGMGP
-531 DASAGTAA
+531 ASTGTAA
-539 NNYGLSGQSLRDGAM
+539 NQYDTNGSPLRDGAQ

-560 AMSYQVSPVFNLQ
+560 ALSYQVNPVFNLT
-573 VNPQVG
+573 VAPEVP
-579 LTLQSDVSR
+579 LTLVSDASR

-594 WSAKASADSFTR
+594 FQARASARSFEQ
-606 SLTLQINSGQSTAG
+606 SLTLQINSGQSTTG

>member
-1 MSLDLN
+1 MLELN
-7 VSTLKNTVTF
+7 VSKINNVVTF
-17 VVDKNSIAQAKKAA
+17 TVDKSSIATAKKAA

-40 IQDPKIRFQ
+40 IADPKIRFQ
-49 QQKQRRQKARQIAD
+49 QQKQRRQKARQMAD

-77 KAQRAEEKKKIREE
+77 KAQRAEEKKKAREE

-98 QQLQKRQETAELKQ
+98 QQLQRRQETAELKL
-112 RHANLQISGIKGK
+112 RHAGLQLGGIKGK
-125 YGLDPKS
+125 YGMDPKQ
-132 QYEALKFVQK
+132 QYEALRYIRQ
-142 QTEAFAQGNITS
+142 QTEAFAQGQISS
-154 QRMNASIRERITL
+154 QRMNALIRERITL
-167 LRREAAAAQRAT
+167 ERRAAAAAQKAA
-179 QAQGGAYVQAAK
+179 QAQKTNYVGAAK
-191 KSKAAHG
+191 KLKDPNS
-198 EKEYGIARLQGA
+198 KEYGIARLQSA
-210 AMGFGSMFAA
+210 ATGFGSIFAA
-220 GNLAARIQQTGNE
+220 GNLAARIKQTGDE

-246 NPNAIKTMVTWGRQH
+246 NPNAIKTMVTWGQQH
-261 GVDSANVDKA
+261 GVDSANTSKA
-271 TDNMKDVRE
+271 VDNMKDVRE
-280 RLAMTVTNAQM
+280 RLAMTLNDAQM

-303 TTIMN
+303 TAIMN

-316 IAKYQ
+316 IGKFQ
-321 DNPLDFLQATVN
+321 DSPLDFIQATVN
-333 EGQRRGMSQ
+333 EGQRRGMKQ
-342 AQIGNLIESLGDD
+342 AQIGTLIESLGDD
-355 LMHYTDMFLNNG
+355 LMHYTDMFMNNG
-367 AEYNKILQQLVDSGQ
+367 AEFIKTLKQLKESGQ

-387 QIKQVMEYGAL
+387 QIKQIMEYGDL
-398 TTKMSALTN
+398 STKMAALTN
-407 GLDLNLFTGFMAGFG
+407 GLDINLFTGFMDGFG
-422 ASGDELTENTKN
+422 KSGDQLTENTKN

-478 FSGDSNQPAAQQLF
+478 FSGDNNQPAAQQLY

-497 GSADAVAAWIK
+497 GSADAVAAWIR

-522 MDWLGVGRG
+522 MDWLGMGR
-531 DASAGTAA
+531 ASTGTAA
-539 NNYGLSGQSLRDGAM
+539 NNYSLSGQSLRDGAM

-560 AMSYQVSPVFNLQ
+560 ALSYQVNPVFNLT
-573 VNPQVG
+573 VAPEVP
-579 LTLQSDVSR
+579 LTLVSDASR

-594 WSAKASADSFTR
+594 FQARASARSFEQ
-606 SLTLQINSGQSTAG
+606 SLTLQINSGQSTTG